1 MPRKIK
7 PLSVEKRKE
16 AKLSA
21 RKAFTQINKDFIDT
35 VQEAA
40 KIIRKAHGE
49 LGEKDAYALQAMANN
64 IPRIVVN
71 NGAFLE
77 KYVEWAFENPGQAM
91 QQSIQLGAKNV
102 QIKGE
107 VDHKHFVMVGLEDP
121 ASWQQ
126 KVIDMTESAKS
137 ENVPWDANGNFKS

>member
-1 MPRKIK
+1 MPRKTK

-16 AKLSA
+16 ARVSA
-21 RKAFTQINKDFIDT
+21 RKAFTQINKDFIGT

-102 QIKGE
+102 KIEGD
-107 VDHKHFVMVGLEDP
+107 VNHKHFVITNLEDP
-121 ASWQQ
+121 GSWEK
-126 KVIDMTESAKS
+126 KVVDVAATS
-137 ENVPWDANGNFKS
+137 ETLPWETK